1 MRNRDYTISEM
12 LKHILSQSLVAIVAI
27 AITFLATGS
36 FNLKKILVSSIAI
49 IVVVAVVNLLIHLIK
64 KNKCVDK

>member
-1 MRNRDYTISEM
+1 M

-27 AITFLATGS
+27 TITYWVIGS
-36 FNLKKILVSSIAI
+36 ISLKKILVSSIAI
-49 IVVVAVVNLLIHLIK
+49 IVVVAVVNLITQLIK

>member
-36 FNLKKILVSSIAI
+36 FSLKKILVSSIAI
-49 IVVVAVVNLLIHLIK
+49 IVVVAVVNLIIHLIK
-64 KNKCVDK
+64 KNKFVDK

>member
-1 MRNRDYTISEM
+1 M
-12 LKHILSQSLVAIVAI
+12 VAIVAI

-36 FNLKKILVSSIAI
+36 FSLKKILISSIAI

>member
-1 MRNRDYTISEM
+1 MHYTISKM

-27 AITFLATGS
+27 TITYWITGS
-36 FNLKKILVSSIAI
+36 ISLKKILVSSIAI
-49 IVVVAVVNLLIHLIK
+49 IVVVAVVNLITQLIK

>member
-1 MRNRDYTISEM
+1 M

-27 AITFLATGS
+27 TITYWVIGS
-36 FNLKKILVSSIAI
+36 ISLKKILVSSIAI
-49 IVVVAVVNLLIHLIK
+49 IVVIAVVNLITQLIK